1 MKNWIKENTVMFA
14 VIVGLLV
21 ILGIAT
27 NEFLFVADE
36 GGISGIEALKQ
47 SGKGFWIG
55 LGIASILS
63 GIGTYFLVKAL
74 KKSQGYGV
82 GYGVLVAI
90 LLPLCIALGKGCENK
105 TDGGVTSPNG
115 RPEKVA
121 IDTTRAAAED
131 LLPKK

>member
-47 SGKGFWIG
+47 SGKGFG
-55 LGIASILS
+55 
-63 GIGTYFLVKAL
+63 
-74 KKSQGYGV
+74 
-82 GYGVLVAI
+82 
-90 LLPLCIALGKGCENK
+90 
-105 TDGGVTSPNG
+105 
-115 RPEKVA
+115 
-121 IDTTRAAAED
+121 
-131 LLPKK
+131 

>member
-27 NEFLFVADE
+27 NEFLFVAVE
-36 GGISGIEALKQ
+36 GGIS
-47 SGKGFWIG
+47 
-55 LGIASILS
+55 GIASILS

-105 TDGGVTSPNG
+105 TDGGVTSPGG

-121 IDTTRAAAED
+121 VDTTRAAAED